1 MSYANLVNITCTDKT
16 EFFTRMRDFICKRN
30 GTYDYSATG
39 IGWTLHDSSYAVD
52 EDSPAI
58 NDWFVIYSA
67 GEGTKDDLYFKCTW
81 VSAYIK
87 FEGYQSWDST
97 THAGSTN
104 KYNVANNFTMP
115 ETGTYILWLY
125 GDLDGIYV
133 INNLLGGNSCYGV
146 NFGKLA
152 PGWDD
157 LTGEIAACS
166 SALTAGSDV
175 RITVDSAPA
184 EWAIGREI
192 FIRTTHDNAMTTVKI
207 EKITIK
213 TITGNVITADL
224 SNSYTAGASLSDFV
238 GYYCQGSNQMAS
250 TNYGLISEQGTINA
264 FIGIPRYLALTTE
277 FFNPGQYED
286 RFYLL
291 DYFYQSAL
299 GLAGK
304 NKLIKRVPTFVAGFA
319 IGDILEESDGTQWR
333 CFKVYNGT
341 YIAIKEV

>member
-1 MSYANLVNITCTDKT
+1 MSYANLTDITCTDKI

-30 GTYDYSATG
+30 GTYDYFATG
-39 IGWTLHDSSYAVD
+39 IGWTLHDFSYAVD
-52 EDSPAI
+52 EDNPAI

-81 VSAYIK
+81 ISGYLK

-104 KYNVANNFTMP
+104 KYNIANNFTIS

-133 INNLLGGNSCYGV
+133 INNLLVANCYGV

-157 LTGEIAACS
+157 LTGEIAFCS

-175 RITVDSAPA
+175 SITVDSAPA
-184 EWAIGREI
+184 EWAVGREI
-192 FIRTTHDNAMTTVKI
+192 FIRTTHNDAMTTVKI

-224 SNSYTAGASLSDFV
+224 SNSYTAGAALSDFV
-238 GYYCQGSNQMAS
+238 GYYCQGNNQFTS
-250 TNYGLISEQGTINA
+250 TTYGLISEQCTINTP
-264 FIGIPRYLALTTE
+264 IGTPIYLSLATGS
-277 FFNPGQYED
+277 FDPGQYED

-291 DYFYQSAL
+291 DYFYQVAS

-304 NKLIKRVPTFVAGFA
+304 NKLIKRVPSFVAGFA
-319 IGDILEESDGTQWR
+319 IGDVLEECDGTQWR
-333 CFKVYNGT
+333 CFQIHSNVHIG
-341 YIAIKEV
+341 IKEV